1 MRIPRQKMFISTIG
15 KPETIEVV
23 KSVGNTIKPMPMT
36 SQKPT
41 NPMPNNNN
49 PSLQTANKE
58 NQLKLQQQK
67 LMEEKQNLAEQ
78 RKELDNKKKLLNL
91 NTTYETNQTTLSY

>member
-41 NPMPNNNN
+41 NPMPNNN
-49 PSLQTANKE
+49 PGLQTANKE

-67 LMEEKQNLAEQ
+67 LIEEKQNLAEQ

>member
-23 KSVGNTIKPMPMT
+23 KSVGNTIKPMTP
-36 SQKPT
+36 QKL
-41 NPMPNNNN
+41 NPMPNNN
-49 PSLQTANKE
+49 PGLQTANKE

-78 RKELDNKKKLLNL
+78 RKDLDNKKKLLNL

>member
-36 SQKPT
+36 SQKP
-41 NPMPNNNN
+41 NPMSNN

-78 RKELDNKKKLLNL
+78 KKELDNKKKLLNL
-91 NTTYETNQTTLSY
+91 NTTYETNQATLSY

>member
-23 KSVGNTIKPMPMT
+23 KSAGNTIKPMTP
-36 SQKPT
+36 QKL
-41 NPMPNNNN
+41 NPMSNNN

>member
-23 KSVGNTIKPMPMT
+23 KSVGNTIKPMTP
-36 SQKPT
+36 QKL
-41 NPMPNNNN
+41 NPMSNNN
-49 PSLQTANKE
+49 PGSLQTANKE

-78 RKELDNKKKLLNL
+78 RKDLDNKKKLLNL
-91 NTTYETNQTTLSY
+91 NTTYETNQTTHSY